1 MTIGTPQGTPTSVGL
16 ATDVLWN
23 ATGDLVTGTGDNTAD
38 ILPVGTEG
46 QILMVISGNPTYRT
60 LDGGSP

>member
-23 ATGDLVTGTGDNTAD
+23 ATGDIAVATGDNTAS
-38 ILPVGTEG
+38 IVPIGANYTIIGKTTGSVEW
-46 QILMVISGNPTYRT
+46 RT